1 MLKRFITICLLITA
15 AFTASADVFTVT
27 SNADA
32 GTGTL
37 RQALTLAAA
46 NGITVKDYIYFNLP
60 GSTITDRTIT
70 LVTQLPLISSNLV
83 IDGSTQPGTKFGE
96 GDARVR
102 ISTPVSNDTFTTLRL
117 INIKDVELY
126 GIYLL
131 DYTYTNAIWPDVG
144 QRTALQI
151 EGSENIILGALNK
164 GNMIKGFHDFSV
176 LAKKVNGLKI
186 SSNLFGL
193 NENNNFDH
201 PPYGSPAFSAG
212 VILDDCDNLIFGGDA
227 TSEGNTLFCTVS
239 ISYSDKSVVHSV
251 DVKSNNMGVFKDGI
265 TTNPYYQGEY
275 NILIFT
281 NGINS
286 SGPSPAEL
294 EKAVTVNLNI
304 KNNVTGNFSRSYY
317 INGLKGNVSFTNN
330 YIGVARDG
338 VTSVNHNNSVP
349 NQGAGFNIDN
359 TLANVVIGGTSL
371 SDKNLF
377 YDHTNCVQAQN
388 SPNIFIR
395 NNDYRCIVYYTYAV
409 VDHPETLPQITIKKA
424 VYTNTQTALAG
435 TASPNSTIDIYGST
449 SCDYAN
455 CSIGSKITTVNADAG
470 GNWSTT
476 VNSFGTFYAS
486 ATISNRTSLFKT
498 FEVIT
503 TDIVVNHL
511 RCTNQGSITGFAVP
525 EGVTYYWVN
534 EQGTRVSSD
543 LNLTTT
549 TPGKY
554 KLILNSGCVSSN
566 FYEIKDNRVIFY
578 DSGKLITG
586 ASCGMAVGSIKGI
599 FYYDPLN
606 MVKDVSW
613 KNSTGTTVSTQADA
627 INLPAG
633 SYFLTINTLDGCQ
646 STYGPVNIINTT
658 GPNINE
664 SNPVK
669 TPSSCTIAN
678 GSIHGVTATGT
689 NVKYSWK
696 NEQNIEVGTLADLDG
711 QPAGKYTLTVTDD
724 SNCGPVT
731 SSPIEILPVNDI
743 TINIATRNVQ
753 DANCDNSDGNIT
765 NIQVTGTGTYLWTNE
780 QGVDVGHD
788 KDLTGVPA
796 GKYKLTVSSANCP
809 PVSTELID
817 ILSIHDITIND
828 AQKTIS
834 KATCQYDNGGISN
847 IHVTGATKYT
857 WYNASNVSVSNNLEL
872 TGMPTGNYYLIAA
885 NDNGCSKQSA
895 VYTITRE
902 TPVSYGGITKK
913 LKNATCDENNGS
925 IEVIFQNTP
934 AVLPDSYKWVNTATG
949 QAVNTSTPILTGI
962 DAGTY
967 DIYSITNGCEQ
978 YLINYSI
985 GRDPGLTVI
994 TNNIQKNDDHCSSG
1008 TGSIKGIHA
1017 TGTTPLSFTWTD
1029 DNGLNKGAAADLLN
1043 IPAGT
1048 YHLKITDGANC
1059 EQGFVYTVYDQS
1071 DNIAPPT
1078 VNDVQL
1084 CSPGSALLSV
1094 SNADNKYGYRLY
1106 EDNNSATPIDEQQN
1120 GSFKV
1125 NVKANSSYYISQY
1138 VGNCESS
1145 RQEVKILI
1153 SGISGA
1159 DIANTFTPNGDGIND
1174 YWKITGMENYTNGT
1188 VKVFNRNGKMV
1199 YQSKGYAIPFDGTLN
1214 SKPLP
1219 AGVYYYIIDLKSC
1232 NLISGNL
1239 TILR

>member
-32 GTGTL
+32 GPGTL

-239 ISYSDKSVVHSV
+239 ISYSDKSVVHNV

-486 ATISNRTSLFKT
+486 ATINNRTSLFKT

-696 NEQNIEVGTLADLDG
+696 NEQNVEVGTSADLDN

-731 SSPIEILPVNDI
+731 SSPIEILEVNGI
-743 TINIATRNVQ
+743 TID
-753 DANCDNSDGNIT
+753 DAGR
-765 NIQVTGTGTYLWTNE
+765 L
-780 QGVDVGHD
+780 
-788 KDLTGVPA
+788 
-796 GKYKLTVSSANCP
+796 
-809 PVSTELID
+809 
-817 ILSIHDITIND
+817 
-828 AQKTIS
+828 IS
-834 KATCQYDNGGISN
+834 KATCQYNNGGISN

-857 WYNASNVSVSNNLEL
+857 WYNESNISVSNDLEL

-885 NDNGCSKQSA
+885 NDNGCSKQTV
-895 VYTITRE
+895 VYTITRQA
-902 TPVSYGGITKK
+902 PINYGGLTKI

-925 IEVIFQNTP
+925 IEVIFQNP
-934 AVLPDSYKWVNTATG
+934 PPVLPDSYKWVNTTTG
-949 QAVNTSTPILTGI
+949 QVVNTSTPILTGI
-962 DAGTY
+962 DAGKY
-967 DIYSITNGCEQ
+967 DIYGITNGCEQ

-985 GRDPGLTVI
+985 GRDPGLTVV
-994 TNNIQKNDDHCSSG
+994 TNNVHKNDDHCASG
-1008 TGSIKGIHA
+1008 TGSIKGIQA
-1017 TGTTPLSFTWTD
+1017 TGATPLSFIWTD
-1029 DNGLNKGAAADLLN
+1029 DNGINRGASVDLLN
-1043 IPAGT
+1043 ITAGT

-1059 EQGFVYTVYDQS
+1059 EQGFVYTIYDQS

-1125 NVKANSSYYISQY
+1125 NVKVNRSYYISQY
-1138 VGNCESS
+1138 LGNCEST
-1145 RQEVKILI
+1145 RQEVNVLI

-1188 VKVFNRNGKMV
+1188 VKVFNRDGKMV